1 MENNLNG
8 KSQHNGQS
16 TTNNSLA
23 RSQPDSIQRP
33 SESYLAAMVQ
43 IISKS
48 ISLANAPS
56 LTREELIIRARDWA
70 EILFQV
76 VPENQLVQ
84 SLKRAFDDHDSS
96 FPLTAY
102 ELKTAYRQMHAENGR
117 RAAVEAEEARQVER
131 ANPAEYGGVKC
142 LRCRDT
148 NVESIYKPD
157 GTFLGARPG
166 CNHLPVYP
174 DDWLFKEH
182 QRLEAAADVMFENAR
197 REGRNVTVAEMLAMS
212 GIVKDMPK
220 ANVYDL
226 KR

>member
-1 MENNLNG
+1 MSEITMTVYEDPSERPIPPSYLARVEIIVG
-8 KSQHNGQS
+8 DSCDLGGQS
-16 TTNNSLA
+16 KTLLEKKRQAETWA
-23 RSQPDSIQRP
+23 RVLYGVIP
-33 SESYLAAMVQ
+33 ESYLQKAF
-43 IISKS
+43 
-48 ISLANAPS
+48 
-56 LTREELIIRARDWA
+56 D
-70 EILFQV
+70 
-76 VPENQLVQ
+76 
-84 SLKRAFDDHDSS
+84 RAFRNNDGQYIV
-96 FPLTAY
+96 TAY
-102 ELKTAYRQMHAENGR
+102 NLKTAYQEIAEGDANR
-117 RAAVEAEEARQVER
+117 TREAERAERSAARAET
-131 ANPAEYGGVKC
+131 AEYTGVKC

-182 QRLEAAADVMFENAR
+182 QRLEAATDVMFENAR